1 MKIGV
6 IGMGYVGLIQSVGL
20 ANIGFNI
27 VGIDVDKEKVEKLN
41 RGIVTIHEPGV
52 EELLKK
58 NLNKLEF
65 TTSYEKIK
73 KCEVIFICV
82 GTPQD
87 KHGKANLN
95 YVFSAVESIKGNL
108 SDGYKIIAVKST
120 VPVGTNR
127 KIKEILKVEDVDIVS
142 NPEFLREGS
151 ALEDFFN
158 PDRVVLGFENEKKEK
173 ARESMLRIYKLF
185 KDKGVPF
192 LITNWET
199 AEMIKY
205 ASNAFLATK
214 ISFINEIG
222 NICKKLG
229 IDVYE
234 VAKGMGYD
242 KRICGKF
249 LNAGIGFGG
258 SCFPKDVKALIA
270 KAKEI
275 GEEARILEEIIK
287 VNEKQPLK
295 IFEIIRQKGIDLKN
309 KKVAVLGLTFKP
321 NTDDVRESRAIVI
334 IKKLLE
340 EEAIIYASDPM
351 GTENMKKI
359 FPENENLKY
368 LSNPQEAVDKSEIVL
383 LLTEWP
389 NFKELNF
396 GDKLII
402 DGRNIIPKEKRK
414 NLNYEGICW

>member
-1 MKIGV
+1 
-6 IGMGYVGLIQSVGL
+6 MGYVGLIQSLGL
-20 ANIGFNI
+20 AEIGFEV
-27 VGIDVDKEKVEKLN
+27 VGVEIDKEKVEKLN
-41 RGIVTIHEPGV
+41 KGIPTIYEKGV
-52 EELLKK
+52 EELLKR
-58 NLNKLEF
+58 NLSRLEF
-65 TTSYEKIK
+65 TSSYEKIK
-73 KCEVIFICV
+73 ECDVIFICV

-87 KHGKANLN
+87 KHGKPNLN
-95 YVFSAVESIKGNL
+95 FVFSAVESIKNNL
-108 SDGYKIIAVKST
+108 DDGYKIIAVKST

-127 KIKEILKVEDVDIVS
+127 KIREILKEEEVDIVS

-173 ARESMLRIYKLF
+173 AKEIMLRIYKSF
-185 KDKGVPF
+185 RDKGVPF

-205 ASNAFLATK
+205 ASNSFLATK

-234 VAKGMGYD
+234 VAKGMSYD
-242 KRICGKF
+242 KRIGKEF

-258 SCFPKDVKALIA
+258 SCFSKDVKALIA

-275 GEEARILEEIIK
+275 GEEARILEEVIK

-295 IFEIIRQKGIDLKN
+295 IFEIIRRKGIDLKN
-309 KKVAVLGLTFKP
+309 KKVAVLGLAFKP
-321 NTDDVRESRAIVI
+321 NTDDVRESRAIVV

-340 EEAIIYASDPM
+340 EGAIIYASDPM
-351 GTENMKKI
+351 GIENMRKI

-368 LSNPQEAVDKSEIVL
+368 LFDPQEAVNKGEIIL

-402 DGRNIIPKEKRK
+402 DGRNIVSREKRK
-414 NLNYEGICW
+414 NLNYEGVCW